1 MEIMKGLII
10 DIIKHILRLKLKK
23 LITLNNPLTIL
34 SFFTNIISFIII
46 IYKIKYNKY
55 SKNTEKTSLLYT
67 NTKF

>member
-1 MEIMKGLII
+1 MDLNMEIMKGLII

-46 IYKIKYNKY
+46 IYKIKYNKRY
-55 SKNTEKTSLLYT
+55 KTNEKLYLL
-67 NTKF
+67 NN